1 MFPVG
6 FGPVDLIVPGP
17 VLEQTRLRKLVGFY
31 LAWPGDPMHRM
42 NHMAG
47 WATSAAPG
55 GVEWGREHPLCFWS
69 SVSEGF
75 SRELSAADIPTV
87 Q

>member
-1 MFPVG
+1 VFPLG
-6 FGPVDLIVPGP
+6 FGLVDLIVPGLVP
-17 VLEQTRLRKLVGFY
+17 EQTRLRKLVGFC

-47 WATSAAPG
+47 WLRGLSWRCRVGSGAS
-55 GVEWGREHPLCFWS
+55 PLCFWS

-75 SRELSAADIPTV
+75 SRELSAAGIPAV
-87 Q
+87 G